1 MVVEK
6 KSAKPSQGERGA
18 SGKLPPAKVL
28 SRGGED
34 RFQAL
39 IRNLTDMIVIVDD
52 KGLVS
57 YESPSW
63 AKTIGYPEGHFVGQS
78 PFPFI
83 HPDDLPAALK
93 DFADTVQNV
102 IDGIPTPFRFRRAD
116 GAWAY
121 LEALASN
128 MMAHPAIRGIIITV
142 RDVTERIRAQ
152 EALRESEEKYR
163 MLINASR
170 DVIYTVSPDLTVQ
183 SCSPSVKLALGYK
196 PEELIGKKAL
206 KLNLIQPDERDRMA
220 VEINAILA
228 GENAG
233 PTIYTMIAKNGSP
246 RIAEIVSTPL
256 VRNGT
261 VIGFTGIAR
270 DVTEKKK
277 IQDELRRSEEK
288 YRSIIETMDSGYYEV
303 DLKGTMT
310 FFNPALMAFLGYEKA
325 ELTGLQYSAFMD
337 EEESRRVFQIFNKVY
352 RTGMPSGDFY
362 WRFIRKNKE
371 KAYSAASA
379 YPVRNDRGTIIGFSG
394 TVRDITVLKDIEV
407 ALREREETFRALAE
421 NSPDVIMRF
430 DRDHRHLYVNP
441 AAGRQ
446 TGIPPEAYVGKTHQD
461 LGFPDDLV
469 ITCDEAINEVFGTG
483 QPHRIE
489 FMLSDRV
496 WIDWLLVPE
505 FDLQGEV
512 KAVLASARDIT
523 GHKKS
528 EDTLRESERRLANII
543 DFLPDATFV
552 VDKEGRV
559 ITWNRSMEEMAG
571 VKSEEMIGK
580 GDYEHAIPFYGEKRP
595 ILVDLALTPD
605 EEIERKYLCISREGD
620 RIFGEFCMPNLKG
633 RETFLWGTAAPLR
646 DSEGRVVGAIESI
659 RDITDRKKAERD
671 LQAAKEEAEKINKHL
686 ERQTVRA
693 NDMAAQA
700 AKANAAKS
708 EFLANMSH
716 EIRTPMNGVIG
727 MSGLLLDTQLSDEQR
742 RYAEILRNSGESLL
756 ALLNDILDF
765 SKIEAGKLEMETLDF
780 DLRVLLDDFAALMAL
795 RAQEKGI
802 VFICAPEPNVPS
814 YLHGDPGRLRQILTN
829 LTGNAVKFTH
839 EGEISVRASLVSE
852 TDAEAVLRFSI
863 KDTGIGIP
871 AGKQNILFQKFT
883 QADAS
888 TTRQYGGT
896 GLGLAISKQLAERM
910 GGEIGIVSEEGLGS
924 EFWFT
929 ARLGKQTERENKI
942 MPPADIRGMHVLVVN
957 DNAINRKVLMTQ
969 CTVWGLRP
977 EETPYGPEALQALY
991 RTRDSGDPFR
1001 AAILDI
1007 PMPDLDGTWL
1017 ARAIKADESLK
1028 ETRLVLLT
1036 SIGQRGDANKMKE
1049 IGFSAYL
1056 TKPVRQSE
1064 LFGCLSSVL
1073 SGQAEGQAAQPII
1086 TRHMIRE
1093 LHRSAICIL
1102 LAEDNITN
1110 QMVAVS
1116 ILKKLGLRAD
1126 TVANGA
1132 EAVKALETLP
1142 YDLVLMDVQM
1152 PEMDGLEATRAI
1164 RNPQSAVRNHRIPI
1178 IAMTAHAMQGD
1189 RERCLEAGM
1198 NDYIIKP
1205 VDPRALAEALEKW
1218 LPKEKATITDQ
1229 APEVSETASV
1239 SAQEPEAPVF
1249 DKAGMMARMMD
1260 DEELARAV
1268 IEAFLGDVPKQ
1279 IAALRGYLDAGEAAS
1294 AVRQTHTIKGAS
1306 ANLGGEALRAV
1317 AFEMEK
1323 AAKAGHLEYVKA
1335 HLPEL
1340 ENQFIR
1346 LKQAMEQHCNRR

>member
-1 MVVEK
+1 
-6 KSAKPSQGERGA
+6 
-18 SGKLPPAKVL
+18 
-28 SRGGED
+28 
-34 RFQAL
+34 
-39 IRNLTDMIVIVDD
+39 
-52 KGLVS
+52 
-57 YESPSW
+57 
-63 AKTIGYPEGHFVGQS
+63 
-78 PFPFI
+78 
-83 HPDDLPAALK
+83 
-93 DFADTVQNV
+93 
-102 IDGIPTPFRFRRAD
+102 
-116 GAWAY
+116 
-121 LEALASN
+121 
-128 MMAHPAIRGIIITV
+128 
-142 RDVTERIRAQ
+142 
-152 EALRESEEKYR
+152 
-163 MLINASR
+163 
-170 DVIYTVSPDLTVQ
+170 
-183 SCSPSVKLALGYK
+183 
-196 PEELIGKKAL
+196 
-206 KLNLIQPDERDRMA
+206 
-220 VEINAILA
+220 
-228 GENAG
+228 
-233 PTIYTMIAKNGSP
+233 
-246 RIAEIVSTPL
+246 
-256 VRNGT
+256 
-261 VIGFTGIAR
+261 
-270 DVTEKKK
+270 
-277 IQDELRRSEEK
+277 
-288 YRSIIETMDSGYYEV
+288 
-303 DLKGTMT
+303 
-310 FFNPALMAFLGYEKA
+310 
-325 ELTGLQYSAFMD
+325 
-337 EEESRRVFQIFNKVY
+337 
-352 RTGMPSGDFY
+352 
-362 WRFIRKNKE
+362 
-371 KAYSAASA
+371 
-379 YPVRNDRGTIIGFSG
+379 
-394 TVRDITVLKDIEV
+394 
-407 ALREREETFRALAE
+407 
-421 NSPDVIMRF
+421 
-430 DRDHRHLYVNP
+430 
-441 AAGRQ
+441 
-446 TGIPPEAYVGKTHQD
+446 
-461 LGFPDDLV
+461 
-469 ITCDEAINEVFGTG
+469 
-483 QPHRIE
+483 
-489 FMLSDRV
+489 
-496 WIDWLLVPE
+496 
-505 FDLQGEV
+505 
-512 KAVLASARDIT
+512 
-523 GHKKS
+523 
-528 EDTLRESERRLANII
+528 
-543 DFLPDATFV
+543 
-552 VDKEGRV
+552 
-559 ITWNRSMEEMAG
+559 
-571 VKSEEMIGK
+571 
-580 GDYEHAIPFYGEKRP
+580 
-595 ILVDLALTPD
+595 
-605 EEIERKYLCISREGD
+605 
-620 RIFGEFCMPNLKG
+620 
-633 RETFLWGTAAPLR
+633 
-646 DSEGRVVGAIESI
+646 
-659 RDITDRKKAERD
+659 
-671 LQAAKEEAEKINKHL
+671 
-686 ERQTVRA
+686 VRA

-727 MSGLLLDTQLSDEQR
+727 MTGLLLDTQLSDEQR

-765 SKIEAGKLEMETLDF
+765 SKIEAGKLEMEKLDF
-780 DLRVLLDDFAALMAL
+780 NLRALLDDFAALMAM

-802 VFICAPEPNVPS
+802 EFICAPEPDVPA

-839 EGEISVRASLVSE
+839 KGKISVRVSLISE
-852 TDAEAVLRFSI
+852 TDAEAVLRFAI

-910 GGEIGIVSEEGLGS
+910 GGEIGVVSEEGIGS

-929 ARLGKQTERENKI
+929 VRLGKQAEPEHKI
-942 MPPADIRGMHVLVVN
+942 TPADIRGVHVLVVN
-957 DNAINRKVLMTQ
+957 DNATNPKVLMTQ
-969 CTVWGLRP
+969 FTAWGLRP
-977 EETPYGPEALQALY
+977 EETPYGPAALQALH
-991 RTRDSGDPFR
+991 RARDTGDPFR
-1001 AAILDI
+1001 VAILDMQ
-1007 PMPDLDGTWL
+1007 MPGLDGTGL
-1017 ARAIKADESLK
+1017 ARAIKADDTLK
-1028 ETRLVLLT
+1028 DIRLVLLT
-1036 SIGQRGDANKMKE
+1036 SIGQRGDARKVQE
-1049 IGFSAYL
+1049 IGFSAYM

-1064 LFGCLSSVL
+1064 LLDCLSSVL
-1073 SGQAEGQAAQPII
+1073 SEQAEGEAGQPIV
-1086 TRHMIRE
+1086 TRHMVRE
-1093 LHRSAICIL
+1093 LRRSAFCIL

-1110 QMVAVS
+1110 QMVAVG

-1132 EAVKALETLP
+1132 EAVKVLETLR